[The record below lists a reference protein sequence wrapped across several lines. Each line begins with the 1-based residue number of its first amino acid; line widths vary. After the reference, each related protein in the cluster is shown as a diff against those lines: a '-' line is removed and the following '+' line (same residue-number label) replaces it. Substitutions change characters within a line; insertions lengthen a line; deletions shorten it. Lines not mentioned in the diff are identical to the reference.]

1 MANKVVIDSKMP
13 IGAKSV
19 QVAAS
24 NADPTSGSFPKV
36 NDFIRVGGKA
46 GLIGNTPRQ
55 GEDGAWYATVDTWA
69 VIRLDGITGTFVDG
83 APVYVTSG
91 GAITATATSNFCIG
105 YADGA
110 KTSSGAGILRVQL
123 IPSANGA

>member
-19 QVAAS
+19 QVAAA
-24 NADPTSGSFPKV
+24 NADPTALPKI
-36 NDFIRVGGKA
+36 NDFIKVGGKA

-55 GEDGAWYATVDTWA
+55 GEDGAWYATVDTFA
-69 VIRLDGITGTFVDG
+69 VIRLDGITGAFADG
-83 APVYVTSG
+83 APVYVTTG
-91 GAITATATSNFCIG
+91 GAITSVATSNFCIG

>member
-1 MANKVVIDSKMP
+1 MANKVVTDSKMP

-24 NADPTSGSFPKV
+24 NADPTSGTFPKV
-36 NDFIRVGGKA
+36 NDLIKVGGKV

-55 GEDGAWYATVDTWA
+55 GEDGAWYSTVDTFA
-69 VIRLDGITGTFVDG
+69 LIRLDGITGAFADG
-83 APVYVTSG
+83 APVYITSG
-91 GAITATATSNFCIG
+91 GAITATASGNLCIG